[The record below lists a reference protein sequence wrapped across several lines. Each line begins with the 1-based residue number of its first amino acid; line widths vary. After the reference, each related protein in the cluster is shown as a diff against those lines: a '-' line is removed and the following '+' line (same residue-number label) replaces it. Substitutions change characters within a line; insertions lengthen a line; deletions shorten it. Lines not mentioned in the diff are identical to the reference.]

1 MVRSAHPQTKGHTGH
16 RNTKEETNMKK
27 TIIATACF
35 ALGTLFNAA
44 QAEMAVAIAGPMS
57 GQYASAG
64 DQIRKGAEMALADI
78 NARGGVLGEKLTLEV
93 GDDACDPKQA
103 VSVANTMVNREIVFM
118 HGHWCSSSTIPA
130 SDVYEESDILMATV
144 STNPQVTER
153 GLQNIFRIMGRD
165 DQQGMVAGTYIA
177 ENFKGKKIA
186 VVDDKSAYGKGLADE
201 IAKAMSAK
209 GVEPTLRESLTAG
222 EKDYSGLVT
231 KLKRDGVS
239 VMAYGGY
246 HTEVALILRQARQA
260 GLDLTVM
267 GGDTMTN
274 SELVTAAG
282 DAADNVL
289 FTFSPDPR
297 KNPDAAPVVE
307 KFRAAKIEPE
317 GYVLYAYAA
326 MQLFEQAATQAKS
339 VKFTDLEKTM
349 RSGTYKTVIGELSF
363 DKKGDQKAPGF
374 VVYKWTGGKYDY
386 VK

>member
-1 MVRSAHPQTKGHTGH
+1 
-16 RNTKEETNMKK
+16 MKK
-27 TIIATACF
+27 TLLATACLTLGAYSQL
-35 ALGTLFNAA
+35 ALADLP
-44 QAEMAVAIAGPMS
+44 VAIAGPMT

-64 DQIRKGAEMALADI
+64 DQIRRGAEMAIADI

-103 VSVANTMVNREIVFM
+103 VSVANTMVNKGIVFM

-130 SDVYEESDILMATV
+130 SEVYHEADIPMATV

-153 GLQNIFRIMGRD
+153 GLKNVFRIMGRD
-165 DQQGMVAGTYIA
+165 DQQGIVAGNYIA
-177 ENFKGKKIA
+177 TKFKGKKVA

-201 IAKAMSAK
+201 MANAMQTK
-209 GVEPTLRESLTAG
+209 GMKPVLRESITAG

-231 KLKRDGVS
+231 KLKQAGVE

-246 HTEVALILRQARQA
+246 HTEVALILRQAQQA
-260 GLDLTVM
+260 GLQLTVM

-282 DAADNVL
+282 PAADNVL

-297 KNPDAAPVVE
+297 KNPAAAPVVE

-326 MQLFEQAATQAKS
+326 MQLFEQAANNAKS
-339 VKFTDLEKTM
+339 VKYADLEKALRT
-349 RSGTYKTVIGELSF
+349 GTFDTVIGKLSF
-363 DKKGDQKAPGF
+363 DAKGDQKAPGF
-374 VVYKWTGGKYDY
+374 VVYRWQGGKYDY
-386 VK
+386 AK

>member
-1 MVRSAHPQTKGHTGH
+1 M
-16 RNTKEETNMKK
+16 NK
-27 TIIATACF
+27 TLLAA
-35 ALGTLFNAA
+35 ALAAVGLAA
-44 QAEMAVAIAGPMS
+44 QPALAELPVAIAGPMS

-64 DQIRKGAEMALADI
+64 DQIRKGAEMAIADI
-78 NARGGVLGEKLTLEV
+78 NARGGVLGEKLVLEV

-103 VSVANTMVNREIVFM
+103 VSVANTMVNKEIVFM

-130 SDVYEESDILMATV
+130 SDVYYEADIPMATV

-153 GLQNIFRIMGRD
+153 GLENIFRIMGRD
-165 DQQGMVAGTYIA
+165 DQQGMVAGTYLA
-177 ENFKGKKIA
+177 DHFKGKKIA

-201 IAKAMSAK
+201 IAKAMTAR
-209 GVEPTLRESLTAG
+209 GIEPALRESITAG

-231 KLKRDGVS
+231 KLKRDGVE

-246 HTEVALILRQARQA
+246 HTEVALILRQAQQA

-282 DAADNVL
+282 PAADKVL

-297 KNPDAAPVVE
+297 KNASAAPVVE

-317 GYVLYAYAA
+317 GYVLYDYAA
-326 MQLFEQAATQAKS
+326 MQLFEQAATAAGS
-339 VKFTDLEKTM
+339 TDYDALQKAM
-349 RSGTYKTVIGELSF
+349 REGSFDTVIGNLSF
-363 DKKGDQKAPGF
+363 DAKGDQKAPGF
-374 VVYKWTGGKYDY
+374 VVYQWQGGQYDY
-386 VK
+386 AR

>member
-1 MVRSAHPQTKGHTGH
+1 M
-16 RNTKEETNMKK
+16 NK
-27 TIIATACF
+27 TLLAAALA
-35 ALGTLFNAA
+35 ALGLASQPA
-44 QAEMAVAIAGPMS
+44 LAELPVAIAGPMS

-64 DQIRKGAEMALADI
+64 DQIRKGAEMAIADI
-78 NARGGVLGEKLTLEV
+78 NARGGVLGEQLVLEV

-103 VSVANTMVNREIVFM
+103 VSVANTMVNKEIVFM

-130 SDVYEESDILMATV
+130 SDVYYEADIPMATV

-153 GLQNIFRIMGRD
+153 GLENIFRIMGRD
-165 DQQGMVAGTYIA
+165 DQQGMVAGTYLA
-177 ENFKGKKIA
+177 DHFKGKKIA

-201 IAKAMSAK
+201 IAKAMTAR
-209 GVEPTLRESLTAG
+209 GIEPALRESITAG

-231 KLKRDGVS
+231 KLKRDGVE

-246 HTEVALILRQARQA
+246 HTEVALILRQAQQA

-282 DAADNVL
+282 PAADKVL

-297 KNPDAAPVVE
+297 KNASAAPVVE

-326 MQLFEQAATQAKS
+326 MQLFEQAATAAGS
-339 VKFTDLEKTM
+339 TDYDALQKAM
-349 RSGTYKTVIGELSF
+349 REGSFDTVIGNLSF
-363 DKKGDQKAPGF
+363 DAKGDQKAPGF
-374 VVYKWTGGKYDY
+374 VVYQWQGGQYDY
-386 VK
+386 AR

>member
-1 MVRSAHPQTKGHTGH
+1 MLLAPEIWDQG
-16 RNTKEETNMKK
+16 
-27 TIIATACF
+27 IF
-35 ALGTLFNAA
+35 A
-44 QAEMAVAIAGPMS
+44 
-57 GQYASAG
+57 
-64 DQIRKGAEMALADI
+64 RGA
-78 NARGGVLGEKLTLEV
+78 NARGGVLGEKLVLEV

-103 VSVANTMVNREIVFM
+103 VSVANTMVNKEIVFM

-130 SDVYEESDILMATV
+130 SDVYYEADIPMATV

-153 GLQNIFRIMGRD
+153 GLENIFRIMGRD
-165 DQQGMVAGTYIA
+165 DQQGMVAGTYLA
-177 ENFKGKKIA
+177 DHFKGKKIA

-201 IAKAMSAK
+201 IAKAMTAR
-209 GVEPTLRESLTAG
+209 GIEPALRESITAG

-231 KLKRDGVS
+231 KLKRDGVE

-246 HTEVALILRQARQA
+246 HTEVALILRQAQQA

-282 DAADNVL
+282 PAADKVL

-297 KNPDAAPVVE
+297 KNASAAPVVE

-326 MQLFEQAATQAKS
+326 MQLFEQAATAAGS
-339 VKFTDLEKTM
+339 TDYDALQKAM
-349 RSGTYKTVIGELSF
+349 REGSFDTVIGNLSF
-363 DKKGDQKAPGF
+363 DAKGDQKAPGF
-374 VVYKWTGGKYDY
+374 VVYQWQGGQYDY
-386 VK
+386 AR